1 MKFVYLFYSILFVLQ
16 VCDSAV
22 TYYASNDTCTGV
34 QKLQDRCA
42 LSGKRAA
49 KIANKESLKRVLK
62 AINAKEKYWIGLR

>member
-22 TYYASNDTCTGV
+22 LYYTSNDTCTGV

-42 LSGKRAA
+42 LSGGRAA
-49 KIANKESLKRVLK
+49 KIENKESLELVLK
-62 AINAKEKYWIGLR
+62 AITDTEKYWIGLR